1 VNLIMFYDIAQIVY
15 YPNLMNVIVDLLI
28 EVVLE
33 NPNLIDDDD
42 VKPKKEIVSISKELS
57 LYLHTRRTRLRFVI
71 SELR

>member
-1 VNLIMFYDIAQIVY
+1 MFYDIAQIVY

-42 VKPKKEIVSISKELS
+42 VTPKQEIFSISKELF